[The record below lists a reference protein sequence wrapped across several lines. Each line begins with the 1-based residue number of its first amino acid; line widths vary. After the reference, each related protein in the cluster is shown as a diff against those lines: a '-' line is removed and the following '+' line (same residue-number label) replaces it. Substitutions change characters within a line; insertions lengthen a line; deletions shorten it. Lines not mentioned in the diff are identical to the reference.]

1 MDDLHLKFPHRWITP
16 NAKSFNSNIHGLGAT
31 TIKSIKKAETIAFL
45 GGIIIPRSEI
55 KKYWDKMGH
64 VGIQIDDEFFICPPN
79 REELIKTGVFNHSC
93 EPNCGISG
101 NIKIIAIRDIKPG
114 EELTFDYA
122 FTESFFEPFK
132 CNCRT
137 LTCRKVIKPD
147 DWKDLKLQRKF
158 YKYFSDYLRN
168 KMRSR
173 AKFKY
178 Q

>member
-1 MDDLHLKFPHRWITP
+1 MDDLHLNFPHRWITP

-31 TIKSIKKAETIAFL
+31 TIKSIKK
-45 GGIIIPRSEI
+45 
-55 KKYWDKMGH
+55 
-64 VGIQIDDEFFICPPN
+64 
-79 REELIKTGVFNHSC
+79 GVFNHSC